1 MNKSQVINSYM
12 KKILSVTLLAVFITL
27 SLNTISHAQDADK
40 DLGIGFMVG
49 EPTGL
54 TAKSWTGNGN
64 AIDVGVAWSFGRYDA
79 ITLQAD
85 YLWHNYN
92 IFSEVDEGSLPLY
105 YGIGGRLVLGENDS
119 YIGARIPVGINYLF
133 EDAPIG
139 LFLEAAP
146 ILNVAPST
154 DFDIDGTLGVRF
166 YL

>member
-1 MNKSQVINSYM
+1 MHKSQKINSSM
-12 KKILSVTLLAVFITL
+12 KKLLSVIILAVFLTF
-27 SLNTISHAQDADK
+27 SLNTISNAQDADK
-40 DLGIGFMVG
+40 NLGVGFMVG

-92 IFSEVDEGSLPLY
+92 LFSEVDEGSLPLY

-119 YIGARIPVGINYLF
+119 YIGARVPIGINYLF
-133 EDAPIG
+133 EDAPVG

-146 ILNVAPST
+146 ILNLAPST
-154 DFDIDGTLGVRF
+154 DFDIDGTLGARF
-166 YL
+166 YF

>member
-1 MNKSQVINSYM
+1 M
-12 KKILSVTLLAVFITL
+12 KKLLTITILSAFLVLSFNTL
-27 SLNTISHAQDADK
+27 SHAQDADK

-54 TAKSWTGNGN
+54 TLKSWTGGGN
-64 AIDVGVAWSFGRYDA
+64 AVDLGVAWSFGRYDA
-79 ITLQAD
+79 ITIQAD

-92 IFSEVDEGSLPLY
+92 VFDEVDTGTLPLY
-105 YGIGGRLVLGENDS
+105 YGIGGRVVLGDNDS
-119 YIGARIPVGINYLF
+119 RIGARVPVGVNYLF

-139 LFLEAAP
+139 VFLEAAP
-146 ILNVAPST
+146 ILNLSPDT